1 MEIPKSEIKVEQ
13 LTPYLTHKLRRDVL
27 YPDMKIFE
35 MEMEEDADGI
45 HFGAFYE
52 NKLVGVVSL
61 FNKGESFQFR
71 KLAIESEYQHK
82 RIGSSLLT
90 YITGYAQQ
98 NGGTIIWCNARSSA
112 IGFYL
117 KANFIQ
123 TGKLFNKNGI
133 DYEILEK
140 AIIPSSIHLA
150 K

>member
-1 MEIPKSEIKVEQ
+1 
-13 LTPYLTHKLRRDVL
+13 
-27 YPDMKIFE
+27 MKIFE

-71 KLAIESEYQHK
+71 KLAIEPEYQHK

-90 YITGYAQQ
+90 YITAYAQQ

-140 AIIPSSIHLA
+140 AIIPSSIHPA